1 MSQKET
7 PQDII
12 KGIIFVLGFMFLAAF
27 IFKSC
32 DNKAF
37 QDIKKES
44 TAVQRCVL
52 RLAESEQ
59 YKNSTW
65 KFYRERCRSLIG
77 E

>member
-1 MSQKET
+1 MSHKET

-12 KGIIFVLGFMFLAAF
+12 KAIIYFLGFMFLAVF

-32 DNKAF
+32 DEKAF

-52 RLAESEQ
+52 RLAESEL
-59 YKNSTW
+59 YKNRTFI
-65 KFYRERCRSLIG
+65 FYRDRCRRMIG